1 MKDFIEQQIEKQS
14 LSFTA
19 ESFLGLSDTENSLI
33 VLDISLNDYTLTD
46 IARIVESNGAHVMNL
61 FVLPIADGNTLLI
74 SVKLSLLDLSSV
86 LMSFERF
93 DYKVVFYKMKE
104 GVITDTHKARLDEL
118 LYYLNM

>member
-1 MKDFIEQQIEKQS
+1 
-14 LSFTA
+14 
-19 ESFLGLSDTENSLI
+19 
-33 VLDISLNDYTLTD
+33 
-46 IARIVESNGAHVMNL
+46 MNL